1 MLTQTVLGRVFD
13 YSHAVGGTYI
23 PQVVGITFG
32 KGDSV
37 YTISRPTDAISGVEW
52 NKTGVDAKVVKLKIG
67 NVPGDEEHLLNIGK
81 YGDDEGEFIWPA
93 GIALDTD
100 ENIFVTDEWMNR
112 VSIFDSQGNFLRCW
126 GEEGMGDG
134 QFNKPSGIAIDNEEN
149 VFVVDSLNH
158 RVQKFTK
165 EGQFL
170 SNWGELGS
178 AEGEFDSPWGLGLD
192 GDNNVYIADHKNH
205 RVQKFTSEGEYLM
218 SFGSVGVGRG
228 ELTRPSDVTVDLEG
242 DVYVCDWAN
251 DRVNV
256 YGPEGDFLTK
266 FIGDAQELAKW
277 HKLQVDSNIDV
288 IKARRRAYS
297 LEPEWR
303 FAMPTSVE
311 FDKDKNRLMVADTQR
326 GRIQIYNKLQDYM
339 EPQFNL

>member
-1 MLTQTVLGRVFD
+1 MIKYFTFMLKNYFLIILTAIIFSTIP
-13 YSHAVGGTYI
+13 YSKS
-23 PQVVGITFG
+23 F
-32 KGDSV
+32 S
-37 YTISRPTDAISGVEW
+37 
-52 NKTGVDAKVVKLKIG
+52 
-67 NVPGDEEHLLNIGK
+67 
-81 YGDDEGEFIWPA
+81 
-93 GIALDTD
+93 
-100 ENIFVTDEWMNR
+100 
-112 VSIFDSQGNFLRCW
+112 
-126 GEEGMGDG
+126 
-134 QFNKPSGIAIDNEEN
+134 EEN

-170 SNWGELGS
+170 SNWGDFGS

-218 SFGSVGVGRG
+218 SFGSEGVGRG
-228 ELTRPSDVTVDLEG
+228 ELTRPSDVTVDPDG